1 MRFAY
6 CIVALGLVTTIQA
19 SPEGVYG
26 TEGNGRYFENN
37 LDGIQGALED
47 ISKAGEDLVTIENKL
62 EALVDGSAL
71 IYKAESVLENS
82 VVKTDLVNAWKSGWK
97 GPISKKYDTE
107 FWGDGTEGH
116 GSCVLFKDVTGK
128 TVDECKAICDAA
140 DECNAFHHNGDNGDC
155 KLKKCELPFPMP
167 TIDFQNDAKFL
178 YYKD

>member
-6 CIVALGLVTTIQA
+6 CIVALGLGATIQA

-82 VVKTDLVNAWKSGWK
+82 VGKDVYINAWN
-97 GPISKKYDTE
+97 P
-107 FWGDGTEGH
+107 
-116 GSCVLFKDVTGK
+116 VT
-128 TVDECKAICDAA
+128 
-140 DECNAFHHNGDNGDC
+140 
-155 KLKKCELPFPMP
+155 
-167 TIDFQNDAKFL
+167 
-178 YYKD
+178 